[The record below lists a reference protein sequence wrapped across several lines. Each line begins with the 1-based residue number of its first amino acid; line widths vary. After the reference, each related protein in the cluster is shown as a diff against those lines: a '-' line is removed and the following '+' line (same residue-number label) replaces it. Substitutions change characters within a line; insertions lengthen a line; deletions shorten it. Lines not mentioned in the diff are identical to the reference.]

1 MRCVQKSPGFPDRY
15 AANKDCVY
23 VINAPNGKQIQLNVE
38 SFDLEESNGCS
49 FDSLEIRSVF
59 MFKCHKNLT
68 RQRKMVF
75 LLQFRNGASDTSPLI
90 GTYCGT
96 DILPRFKSFSNRI
109 YLRFRSDS
117 SNENTGKICFYI
129 RLNELF
135 L

>member
-49 FDSLEIRSVF
+49 FDSLEIRSVLIF
-59 MFKCHKNLT
+59 QCRKNWLVNVKWFVCCNLEMEHRT
-68 RQRKMVF
+68 LHHWLERIVEQIFCQDLNRSQTAFTCDLEAIQAMKIQV
-75 LLQFRNGASDTSPLI
+75 
-90 GTYCGT
+90 
-96 DILPRFKSFSNRI
+96 RFV
-109 YLRFRSDS
+109 
-117 SNENTGKICFYI
+117 FYI